1 MSKTVD
7 NDWRVGCL
15 WWLCRLLAVMPYWFQ
30 YYVVLEWIY
39 VVLRFVLRYRRRLIL
54 RQLAESFPEKSEE
67 ERRRICNDYYH
78 TLSEMIV
85 NIVTLAGM
93 SAEEQARR
101 LSVASSEEV
110 AAEIGDRNSVMLAS
124 HHGCWEYASF
134 VARLFTNFHIVVAYH
149 PLTNKLMDKLLICM
163 RTHDRIT
170 PVASK
175 AFMRFYVEN
184 RNGIDGKNLMLGLIA
199 DQNSPPR
206 KDHHWF
212 SFLNHPT
219 LFFEGG
225 EALALKYHLPVYYV
239 ELDRV
244 RRGYY
249 HCSFTKIYDGEAEVA
264 PHEITERYVRLLEQ
278 SISRR
283 PELWMWSHRRW
294 KIVPDPETGRP
305 RWVG

>member
-1 MSKTVD
+1 MSRGVD
-7 NDWRVGCL
+7 RDWRVGLL
-15 WWLCRLLAVMPYWFQ
+15 WWLCRLLAVMPDWFK

-39 VVLRFVLRYRRRLIL
+39 FILRYVLRYRRRLIL
-54 RQLAESFPEKSEE
+54 RQLSESFPEKSEKE
-67 ERRRICNDYYH
+67 CRRICNDYYR
-78 TLSEMIV
+78 TLAEMVV

-93 SAEEQARR
+93 SAEERSRR
-101 LSVASSEEV
+101 LTIEGGDVVAS
-110 AAEIGDRNSVMLAS
+110 EIENRNSVMLTS
-124 HHGCWEYASF
+124 HYGCWEYASF
-134 VARLFTNFHIVVAYH
+134 VVELFTDVHLVAAYH
-149 PLTNKLMDKLLICM
+149 PLTNKLIDRLLLRM
-163 RTHDRIT
+163 RTHERVT
-170 PVASK
+170 PVASN
-175 AFMRFYVEN
+175 AFMRFYIEN
-184 RNGIDGKNLMLGLIA
+184 RDGIDGKNLMLGLIA

-206 KDHHWF
+206 KDIHWYN
-212 SFLNHPT
+212 FLNHPT

-239 ELDRV
+239 EVEHV

-249 HCSFTKIYDGEAEVA
+249 NCSFTKIYDGEAEVA
-264 PHEITERYVRLLEQ
+264 PNEITERYVRLLEQ